1 MKMARTKRRNRAL
14 GLFLLHAILFS
25 LFTQPSQAAEL
36 PLPPQNFTIS
46 GDTASWSPPANE
58 RTVPVLNYVLQY
70 SYDGIQWDNYT
81 FPFNNETRKSIV
93 KVLFSRTIYG
103 YRIAAETSGGRGD
116 FSPVVILAPQ
126 GTPATPGVVKI
137 STSGLSSKY
146 GPKEKVSYRIIGT
159 PGDTCQISYQNQA
172 AKNFTIDS
180 VGFVTASFTTG
191 EVASQIV
198 IRIDCTKSGSII
210 ANTELVIPTTP
221 LPTTTAVPTVLPG
234 VDASVNSA
242 LTSIIEPRANTC
254 EDGELSVVRGDG
266 AGFALGDSVKAVIFN
281 DQGVELSLSNATKSA
296 QAGDKDITLKVR
308 ICQSDRAY
316 VGVDKDYR
324 LLMTY
329 SDSPGYFVQTQEFI
343 FKLISRIEVANFY
356 KFAVDGARRNCAF
369 DQRSIQNSFIQSGT
383 TRKVGEKMT
392 IKGTLYRSGFASPG
406 DVIRLIKVVNSSSS
420 KVLSST
426 KTDREGNYSFTF
438 PVESFPKAL
447 FYRISAP
454 ERTTDLGP
462 VPGPFPAKEWDVFI
476 DCKKGCKIR
485 ELGTSPPEPVLEF
498 AETCLNNLS
507 FYNQVLSQNDDENS
521 RLLRKVII
529 YPLIFK
535 ILKSRSETNA
545 IAAQKAAESNAAAA
559 AAAAAAASNA
569 SNRSGTSSSS
579 SAPKVGSSGSSSA
592 SSGSSG
598 GRCYVRGYTTK
609 KGKRVSGYYRS
620 C

>member
-1 MKMARTKRRNRAL
+1 MAHTKKRNRFL
-14 GLFLLHAILFS
+14 SLFLMHSILFS
-25 LFTQPSQAAEL
+25 LITQPSQAAEL

-46 GDTASWSPPANE
+46 GDIASWSPPANVS
-58 RTVPVLNYVLQY
+58 TVPILNYVLQY
-70 SYDGIQWDNYT
+70 SYDGIKWDNYT
-81 FPFNNETRKSIV
+81 FPFNNETRKSIP

-103 YRIAAETSGGRGD
+103 YRIAAETSDGRGD
-116 FSPVVILAPQ
+116 FSPVVTLAPQ
-126 GTPATPGVVKI
+126 GTPATSGVVKV

-146 GPKEKVSYRIIGT
+146 GPKEKVSYKIFGT
-159 PGDTCQISYQNQA
+159 PGDSCQISYQNQA
-172 AKNFTIDS
+172 AKSFTIDS
-180 VGFVTASFTTG
+180 IGYVTASFTTG
-191 EVASQIV
+191 EIASAIV

-210 ANTELVIPTTP
+210 ADTELVMPAKP
-221 LPTTTAVPTVLPG
+221 LPATTLVPTVLPG

-266 AGFALGDSVKAVIFN
+266 AEFALGDSVKAVIFN
-281 DQGVELSLSNATKSA
+281 DQGAELSLSNATKSA

-356 KFAVDGARRNCAF
+356 KFAEDGARRNCAF
-369 DQRSIQNSFIQSGT
+369 DQQSIQNSFIQSGT

-476 DCKKGCKIR
+476 DCNKGCKIR
-485 ELGTSPPEPVLEF
+485 ELGTAQPEPVLEF

-507 FYNQVLSQNDDENS
+507 FYNQVLSQSDDENS

-559 AAAAAAASNA
+559 AATNA
-569 SNRSGTSSSS
+569 SSRSGTPSSS
-579 SAPKVGSSGSSSA
+579 SASKVGSSGSSSA